1 MVRKGN
7 GIMENLVTVRELYHN
22 TEAYLGKEIHV
33 GGWIRNL
40 RTSKNFGFLILSD
53 GTFFETLQVVYGDG
67 LDNFS
72 EIGKLNVG
80 TAVIATGVLTA
91 TPQAKQPFEIQATE
105 VKVEGASTPDYPLQ
119 PKRHTLE
126 YLRTIQHLRPRT
138 NTFQAVF
145 RVRSLAAYAI
155 HRFFQERGFVY
166 VHTPLITA
174 SDAEGAG
181 EMFQVTTM
189 NLADVPMKE
198 ENGVKKPDFS
208 QDFFKK
214 PANLTVSGQLYG
226 ETFAQAFRNIY
237 TFGPTFRAEDSNT
250 TRHAAEFWMIEP
262 EMAFADLEDDM
273 ACAEAMLKY
282 VIRYVMENAP
292 EEMAFLNRFVD
303 KGLLERLNHGG
314 VLPMFTSCSPGWVR
328 YMEYEYPQLLPHLS
342 TSKSPHM
349 MFGAIVKSYWAKLHG
364 IDPKDIFV
372 VSIMPCIAKKS
383 EIKRPECKTAA
394 YTDVDAVLTTRE
406 CARLIHMF
414 GIDFADLPD
423 EEFDPDLLGDYT
435 GAGVIFGASG
445 GVMEAALRT
454 VKQKLEGKK
463 LEKVDFLE
471 CRGMQGVKEAEI
483 EIAGQKMWIA
493 ITSSMTAAK
502 PLLEEV
508 KNGTSKYT
516 FIEVMGCPGGCING
530 GGQSIVPSCIKNGK
544 LGMGY
549 KELRMKALYDE
560 DVEMPLRV
568 SSDNPQIQELYSKYL
583 GQPGSEKAEQLLH
596 TSYSRKEKFP
606 KLDA

>member
-1 MVRKGN
+1 MTEGHLKIDGRVVTAQKGN
-7 GIMENLVTVRELYHN
+7 T
-22 TEAYLGKEIHV
+22 
-33 GGWIRNL
+33 
-40 RTSKNFGFLILSD
+40 
-53 GTFFETLQVVYGDG
+53 
-67 LDNFS
+67 
-72 EIGKLNVG
+72 
-80 TAVIATGVLTA
+80 VLTA
-91 TPQAKQPFEIQATE
+91 ARNAGIHIPTLFYLKGINESGNCRVCLVEVKKARTLLSACTTPVSEGMEVLTHSERVLEGRRNTVELMISNHNMDCLHCIRDQNCELQKLARDLGVRDTKFSGEHTQPAYDDFSYGIVRDTSKCVLCQRCIETCRKVQGLGILGLENRGFKTIVAPVFNSSMADVDCMQCGQCVINCPVGALAEKENIRDVIQALNDPKKIVVVQTAPA
-105 VKVEGASTPDYPLQ
+105 VRASLGEEFGMPIGTRVTGKMVAALHRCGFDRVYD
-119 PKRHTLE
+119 
-126 YLRTIQHLRPRT
+126 T
-138 NTFQAVF
+138 N
-145 RVRSLAAYAI
+145 
-155 HRFFQERGFVY
+155 
-166 VHTPLITA
+166 
-174 SDAEGAG
+174 
-181 EMFQVTTM
+181 
-189 NLADVPMKE
+189 
-198 ENGVKKPDFS
+198 
-208 QDFFKK
+208 
-214 PANLTVSGQLYG
+214 
-226 ETFAQAFRNIY
+226 
-237 TFGPTFRAEDSNT
+237 FG
-250 TRHAAEFWMIEP
+250 
-262 EMAFADLEDDM
+262 ADLT
-273 ACAEAMLKY
+273 
-282 VIRYVMENAP
+282 IMEEGN
-292 EEMAFLNRFVD
+292 E
-303 KGLLERLNHGG
+303 LLERLNHGG

-394 YTDVDAVLTTRE
+394 YTDVDAVLTPRE
-406 CARLIHMF
+406 CARLIRMF